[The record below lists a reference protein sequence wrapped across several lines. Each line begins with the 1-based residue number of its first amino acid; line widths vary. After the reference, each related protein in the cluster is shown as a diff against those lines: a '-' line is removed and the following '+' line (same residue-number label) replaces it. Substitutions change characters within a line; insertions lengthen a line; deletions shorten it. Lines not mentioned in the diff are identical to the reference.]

1 MGSAKTHIGP
11 FINFVKHSRRISME
25 KFIKYVLAAILCTA
39 LPATAFSQES
49 DSDHFTIPLS
59 DPSREAT
66 VKVNLFNGS
75 ITVKGYDGQEIIAD
89 MEYRENHKPK
99 KRHQADTTGLKKIAT
114 FGGLSIDEDNNVVNI
129 RRDFI
134 FSPSS
139 IKLQVPKRTTLVLKT
154 ATNGDISIEQVHGE
168 IEVSNIS
175 GHVTLTDV
183 AGSVVAHALSGDVN
197 VTLKEIDPGKSMS
210 FSSMSGNIDVS
221 FPEDLQA
228 NVSMSTINGEIYS
241 GFDIKI
247 DPTRDRVKEDDSE
260 KEGGF
265 MHRIGGGVKGSING
279 GGPEIQF
286 KTFSGNIYIRK
297 LSQ

>member
-1 MGSAKTHIGP
+1 
-11 FINFVKHSRRISME
+11 ME
-25 KFIKYVLAAILCTA
+25 KFIKYVLATILCTA
-39 LPATAFSQES
+39 LTATAFSQES

-66 VKVNLFNGS
+66 VKVNIFNGS
-75 ITVKGYDGQEIIAD
+75 ITVKGYDGKEVIVDI
-89 MEYRENHKPK
+89 EYRENHKPK
-99 KRHQADTTGLKKIAT
+99 KLHQADTTGLKKIAA

-139 IKLQVPKRTTLVLKT
+139 IKLQVPKRTTLVLKK

-168 IEVSNIS
+168 IEVSAIS
-175 GHVTLTDV
+175 GDVTLTDV

-197 VTLKEIDPGKSMS
+197 VTLKEIDPGKPMS
-210 FSSMSGNIDVS
+210 FSSMSGNIDVA
-221 FPEDLQA
+221 FPEDLKA
-228 NVSMSTINGEIYS
+228 NVSMSTINGGEIYS
-241 GFDIKI
+241 GFDIKV
-247 DPTRDRVKEDDSE
+247 DSTRDRVAADDSE

-265 MHRIGGGVKGSING
+265 GLKIGAGVKGSING

-286 KTFSGNIYIRK
+286 RTYSGNIYIRK
-297 LSQ
+297 RH

>member
-1 MGSAKTHIGP
+1 
-11 FINFVKHSRRISME
+11 ME
-25 KFIKYVLAAILCTA
+25 KFIKYVLATILCA
-39 LPATAFSQES
+39 VLPATAFSQES
-49 DSDHFTIPLS
+49 ASDHFTIPLS

-66 VKVNLFNGS
+66 VKVNIFNGS
-75 ITVKGYDGQEIIAD
+75 ITVKGYDGKEIIAD

-99 KRHQADTTGLKKIAT
+99 KLHQADTTGLKKIAA

-139 IKLQVPKRTTLVLKT
+139 IKLQVPKRTTLVLKK

-168 IEVSNIS
+168 IEISTIS
-175 GHVTLTDV
+175 GNVTLTDV

-221 FPEDLQA
+221 FPEDLKA
-228 NVSMSTINGEIYS
+228 NVSMSSTNGEIYS

-247 DPTRDRVKEDDSE
+247 DPSRVGAQDDDSE
-260 KEGGF
+260 EDKNFQFRSGGK
-265 MHRIGGGVKGSING
+265 VSGSING

>member
-1 MGSAKTHIGP
+1 MG
-11 FINFVKHSRRISME
+11 
-25 KFIKYVLAAILCTA
+25 KFIKYVLVTILCTV

-66 VKVNLFNGS
+66 VKVNIFNGS
-75 ITVKGYDGQEIIAD
+75 ITVKGYDGKEIIGD
-89 MEYRENHKPK
+89 IEYRENHKPK
-99 KRHQADTTGLKKIAT
+99 KLHQADTTGLKKIAT

-129 RRDFI
+129 RRNFI

-139 IKLQVPKRTTLVLKT
+139 LKLQVPKRTTLVLKT

-197 VTLKEIDPGKSMS
+197 VTLKEIDPGKPMS
-210 FSSMSGNIDVS
+210 FSSMSGNIDVT
-221 FPEDLQA
+221 FPEDLKA
-228 NVSMSTINGEIYS
+228 NVSMSSINGEIYS

-247 DPTRDRVKEDDSE
+247 DPSGVRAQDDDSE
-260 KEGGF
+260 EDKNFKLRFGGK
-265 MHRIGGGVKGSING
+265 VSGSING

>member
-1 MGSAKTHIGP
+1 
-11 FINFVKHSRRISME
+11 ME

-39 LPATAFSQES
+39 LTATAFSQES
-49 DSDHFTIPLS
+49 ASDHFTIPLS

-66 VKVNLFNGS
+66 VKVNIFNGS
-75 ITVKGYDGQEIIAD
+75 ITVKGYDGKEIIAD
-89 MEYRENHKPK
+89 MQYRENHKPK
-99 KRHQADTTGLKKIAT
+99 KLHQADTTGLKKIAA

-139 IKLQVPKRTTLVLKT
+139 IKLQVPKRTNLVLKK

-175 GHVTLTDV
+175 GDVTLTDV

-221 FPEDLQA
+221 FPEDLKA
-228 NVSMSTINGEIYS
+228 NVSMSSTNGEIYS

-247 DPTRDRVKEDDSE
+247 DPSSVRAQDDDSE
-260 KEGGF
+260 EDKNF
-265 MHRIGGGVKGSING
+265 QRRFGVKVSGSING

>member
-1 MGSAKTHIGP
+1 
-11 FINFVKHSRRISME
+11 ME
-25 KFIKYVLAAILCTA
+25 KFIKYVLATILCTA
-39 LPATAFSQES
+39 LTATAFSQES

-66 VKVNLFNGS
+66 VKVNIFNGS
-75 ITVKGYDGQEIIAD
+75 ITVKGYDGKEVIVDI
-89 MEYRENHKPK
+89 EYRENHKPK
-99 KRHQADTTGLKKIAT
+99 KLHQADTTGLKKIAA

-139 IKLQVPKRTTLVLKT
+139 IKLQVPKRTTLVLKK

-168 IEVSNIS
+168 IEVSTIS
-175 GHVTLTDV
+175 GDVTLTDV

-221 FPEDLQA
+221 FPEDLKA
-228 NVSMSTINGEIYS
+228 NVSMSSTNGEIYS

-247 DPTRDRVKEDDSE
+247 DPSRVRAQDDDSE
-260 KEGGF
+260 EDKNFQLRFSGK
-265 MHRIGGGVKGSING
+265 VSGSING